1 MSNKI
6 TVSPDKDGRYIIHL
20 YGKDIEIDESMFVD
34 GIATL
39 KQFGDEYTIV
49 KSNKKAKRAK
59 KEAEVVTEENSEV
72 AEADTN
78 TEADE

>member
-6 TVSPDKDGRYIIHL
+6 TVSPDKDGRYIINL

-49 KSNKKAKRAK
+49 KANGKKAKKAK
-59 KEAEVVTEENSEV
+59 KEVEAATEESSEPS
-72 AEADTN
+72 EDTG
-78 TEADE
+78 TEASE